1 MQNVRKNKTIQ
12 QDKLRSLQ
20 TCYLANILQDYY
32 DNLGKHKVRDSFLN
46 ARTLFLVC
54 EIDMLMLS
62 QHFVFFVYELVLQDL
77 QGLNGP
83 YKNKNISYTWHECL
97 YCSQSPFGRFTDKT
111 SGPLGKVLRS
121 TQYT

>member
-32 DNLGKHKVRDSFLN
+32 HNLGKHKVRDSFLN
-46 ARTLFLVC
+46 AHTLFLVC

-62 QHFVFFVYELVLQDL
+62 QHFVFFVYELVLQDI
-77 QGLNGP
+77 QGLLHAFFLKNTF
-83 YKNKNISYTWHECL
+83 YKNHQAQIWK
-97 YCSQSPFGRFTDKT
+97 K
-111 SGPLGKVLRS
+111 
-121 TQYT
+121 